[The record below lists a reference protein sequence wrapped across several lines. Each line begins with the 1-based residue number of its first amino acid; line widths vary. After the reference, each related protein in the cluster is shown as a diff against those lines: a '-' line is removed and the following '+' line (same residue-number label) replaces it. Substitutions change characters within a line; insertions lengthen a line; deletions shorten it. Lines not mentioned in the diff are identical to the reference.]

1 MNKIIKL
8 TLFLIIIS
16 LLYFMGQ
23 YGGWWDGMFSPA
35 PEVKIETPQ
44 PRSPSI
50 VIETSKLTGWIDQKK
65 TWQIE
70 AERIWQTAEGNIVHF
85 EKIKEG
91 IIFSVED
98 KQVLF
103 QAGWAR
109 WERMRGVLYIGGDV
123 EAKTDDKVFVSKEI
137 IMNHRKEELI
147 SEGAIQVTGKNMLIK
162 AGSMKLSLQKDE
174 LLLEKGI
181 ELNQDNDQVK
191 AKGIIYNLETE
202 EYELIEPEGVI
213 LQL

>member
-8 TLFLIIIS
+8 ALYLVAILLIFL
-16 LLYFMGQ
+16 MGQ
-23 YGGWWDGMFSPA
+23 YGGWWDGMFSQTPVA
-35 PEVKIETPQ
+35 EIETPQ
-44 PRSPSI
+44 PKNPSI

-85 EKIKEG
+85 EKITEG

-98 KQVLF
+98 KQVVF
-103 QAGWAR
+103 KAGWAR
-109 WERMRGVLYIGGDV
+109 WERLQGVLFIGGDV

-147 SEGAIQVTGKNMLIK
+147 SEGAIQVTGKNILIK

-174 LLLEKGI
+174 LLLENGI
-181 ELNQDNDQVK
+181 ELHQDNDQVK
-191 AKGIIYNLETE
+191 AKGVIYNLETE
-202 EYELIEPEGVI
+202 EYEMIEPEGVI